1 MSQNTS
7 TAVMQRRVAGT
18 NGLDFYPTPP
28 WATRALM
35 EHVILPHLGMIGRL
49 DVKKMTCWEPAAGHG
64 DMVHPLEEYFGR
76 VVATDIHDHGRI
88 KHHQHDFLMPYM
100 PNASLSIAG
109 AEWIITNPPFR
120 LAEQFIERA
129 RRVKGWRGTAILVRS
144 AFLEGVGRYD
154 RLYAMNPPTVV
165 AQFTERVV
173 MHHGKLSPTGSTAT
187 AYCWLVWMANMDAR
201 PMMWIPPCRKR
212 LERPQDYVSC
222 ETSQHHSAVVLP
234 HDDLVAT

>member
-35 EHVILPHLGMIGRL
+35 EHVILPQLGIVGRL
-49 DVKKMTCWEPAAGHG
+49 DVKRMTCWEPAAGHG
-64 DMVHPLEEYFGR
+64 DMAHPLAEYFDR
-76 VVATDIHDHGRI
+76 VLATDIHDHGGGRLI
-88 KHHQHDFLMPYM
+88 HQQHDFLMPYLPGNGM
-100 PNASLSIAG
+100 LALEG
-109 AEWIITNPPFR
+109 VDWIITNPPFR

-129 RRVKGWRGTAILVRS
+129 RRVPGWRGTAMLVRS
-144 AFLEGVGRYD
+144 AFLEGVGRYG
-154 RLYAMNPPTVV
+154 RLYALNPPTVV

-187 AYCWLVWMANMDAR
+187 AYCWLVWMANAS
-201 PMMWIPPCRKR
+201 PKPPVWIPPCRKK
-212 LERPQDYVSC
+212 LERPDDYTGAPMQ
-222 ETSQHHSAVVLP
+222 EA
-234 HDDLVAT
+234 AE